1 MDLHQSGDEMEKCRP
16 VEGKWL
22 NSAVEKRKDA
32 SCVAGCEEISNRT
45 RGKKAFLEA
54 SPVCEYER
62 IRAANIAE
70 RMELL
75 RTLDL
80 A

>member
-1 MDLHQSGDEMEKCRP
+1 MEKCRHF
-16 VEGKWL
+16 EGKWL
-22 NSAVEKRKDA
+22 DSAFEKREDA
-32 SCVAGCEEISNRT
+32 SGVVGCEEISNRT
-45 RGKKAFLEA
+45 RGKKAFREA

-62 IRAANIAE
+62 IRATNIAE

-75 RTLDL
+75 RTLGL